1 MDGGS
6 KGCLL
11 SFSGKSSSTPWAASR
26 LDVRPPQEVANLVF
40 YDALNRAA
48 AIQSAE
54 FIVGAGIV
62 PTV

>member
-11 SFSGKSSSTPWAASR
+11 SFSGKILLDALGIQIGRPAAPGRSPTI
-26 LDVRPPQEVANLVF
+26 VHQT
-40 YDALNRAA
+40 LNRAA

-54 FIVGAGIV
+54 LFVGVGIV